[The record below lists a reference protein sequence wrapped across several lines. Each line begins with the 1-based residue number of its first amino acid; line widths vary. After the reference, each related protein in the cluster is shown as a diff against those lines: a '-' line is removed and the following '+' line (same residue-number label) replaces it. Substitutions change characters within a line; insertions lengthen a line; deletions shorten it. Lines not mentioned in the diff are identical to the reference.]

1 VIKVPI
7 LNKEEIKSIFGAE
20 FFLEELKEIN
30 LGEKQRNYLA
40 FIKNVEEVVQTII
53 RYIQTEDWVAKKQA
67 RGVARPTTMNVIL
80 EKNEFERG
88 IASLRGIVALLK
100 KGKLTDTQRSQKI
113 DILIEIF
120 KKMKNYAVL

>member
-1 VIKVPI
+1 MPI